1 MDEKEQLQALI
12 DGADE
17 ILGIKPDTKP
27 EAEDGE
33 QTADDK
39 VEGDTD
45 AKPEAEESE
54 EESDK
59 SEDDGEYVPSYTYKV
74 KDSELEFDDRMKSII
89 KTKDDESFVRDL
101 YTKAGG
107 LDAYK
112 EKYAKVESM
121 VSELDK
127 ELSDATSKNE
137 QLSSFIESLVELR
150 DSGNTRKLLELIGL
164 DEDTVL
170 KDALNIA
177 KERELPENERA
188 AIAAKRKYERELEE
202 LENSKRQAKQSEL
215 TKAEQAERAV
225 MQRQLEEFDALVAG
239 EFKSFASKLEQNSID
254 LFEETTLAGRKMFVS
269 TGKVPSMAEAIGAVK
284 NKFKFLDVN
293 NEVQKKEVK
302 KPVAK
307 KEALPAVKS
316 GGSSPVASQ
325 VSSLED
331 LQKIF
336 NSK

>member
-1 MDEKEQLQALI
+1 
-12 DGADE
+12 
-17 ILGIKPDTKP
+17 
-27 EAEDGE
+27 
-33 QTADDK
+33 
-39 VEGDTD
+39 
-45 AKPEAEESE
+45 
-54 EESDK
+54 
-59 SEDDGEYVPSYTYKV
+59 
-74 KDSELEFDDRMKSII
+74 
-89 KTKDDESFVRDL
+89 
-101 YTKAGG
+101 
-107 LDAYK
+107 
-112 EKYAKVESM
+112 
-121 VSELDK
+121 
-127 ELSDATSKNE
+127 
-137 QLSSFIESLVELR
+137 
-150 DSGNTRKLLELIGL
+150 
-164 DEDTVL
+164 
-170 KDALNIA
+170 
-177 KERELPENERA
+177 
-188 AIAAKRKYERELEE
+188 
-202 LENSKRQAKQSEL
+202 
-215 TKAEQAERAV
+215 

-254 LFEETTLAGRKMFVS
+254 LFEETTLAGRKMFVA